1 MSTLEDSLNGSGLG
15 SPSHAS
21 SPVSSLDDLSATRE
35 SGLGE
40 DAGTSSWLPD
50 EGRDRGR
57 GRKDGGGGGERDDGE
72 EEDSEEEEII
82 MEEFRCAMSDIRQL
96 SAPLIIN
103 LAIK

>member
-1 MSTLEDSLNGSGLG
+1 MSTLEDSLNGSDPG

-21 SPVSSLDDLSATRE
+21 SPVSSLDDLSGTRE

-50 EGRDRGR
+50 QGGRRED
-57 GRKDGGGGGERDDGE
+57 GERDEE

-82 MEEFRCAMSDIRQL
+82 MEEFR
-96 SAPLIIN
+96 
-103 LAIK
+103 

>member
-1 MSTLEDSLNGSGLG
+1 MSTLEDSLNGGDPG

-21 SPVSSLDDLSATRE
+21 SPVSSLDDLSGTRE

-50 EGRDRGR
+50 QGGGRADRG
-57 GRKDGGGGGERDDGE
+57 ERDGE

-82 MEEFRCAMSDIRQL
+82 MEEFR
-96 SAPLIIN
+96 
-103 LAIK
+103 